1 MKLAT
6 KVRLAFVAKV
16 TACLF
21 AAFLFV
27 SFTALFVVAPMHPTL
42 HQAYEQQKLM
52 QQIQRTSKTIDEVNE
67 AMIRLHKL
75 YRDLSR
81 P

>member
-27 SFTALFVVAPMHPTL
+27 SFTALFVVAPV
-42 HQAYEQQKLM
+42 HQHYIKHEQQKLM
-52 QQIQRTSKTIDEVNE
+52 NDIKKTSQAIDQLNEV
-67 AMIRLHKL
+67 MIRINKTYRELHH
-75 YRDLSR
+75 

>member
-1 MKLAT
+1 MKFATKIKLAT
-6 KVRLAFVAKV
+6 AAKV

-27 SFTALFVVAPMHPTL
+27 SFTALFVVAPMHR
-42 HQAYEQQKLM
+42 HYRAYEQQKLM
-52 QQIQRTSKTIDEVNE
+52 QQIQRTSKTLDEVNE
-67 AMIRLHKL
+67 AMVRLNKL